1 MDGLT
6 LFHKV
11 GSRNVNKSIALYA
24 IVKKYMFGS
33 EWPMDKIK
41 QSLDT
46 LEKSINNCAGQLSA
60 KKEQARYHTHW
71 TCRAKMRVLQAIRS
85 RPANRKC
92 CLRPVRVVVY

>member
-1 MDGLT
+1 
-6 LFHKV
+6 
-11 GSRNVNKSIALYA
+11 
-24 IVKKYMFGS
+24 MFGS

-71 TCRAKMRVLQAIRS
+71 TCSAKMRVLQAIRS